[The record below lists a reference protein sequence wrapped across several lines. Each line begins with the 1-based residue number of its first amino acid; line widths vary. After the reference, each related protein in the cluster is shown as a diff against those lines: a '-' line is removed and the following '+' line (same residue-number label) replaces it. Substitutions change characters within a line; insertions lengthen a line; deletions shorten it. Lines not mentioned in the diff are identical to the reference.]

1 MQSNICKRED
11 RVNIE
16 QKELIRIEIGM
27 WEIRSENLML
37 KNKMFKKEKID
48 SQLKKLSIKLKLSAN
63 KARKK
68 E

>member
-16 QKELIRIEIGM
+16 QRELIRIEIGM

-37 KNKMFKKEKID
+37 KINMFNEEKID
-48 SQLKKLSIKLKLSAN
+48 RQLKKIIN
-63 KARKK
+63 KIEIIGK
-68 E
+68 

>member
-27 WEIRSENLML
+27 WEIKSKNLML
-37 KNKMFKKEKID
+37 KIKMFKKEKID
-48 SQLKKLSIKLKLSAN
+48 RQLKKLSIKLKLLGN

>member
-27 WEIRSENLML
+27 WEIKSKNLML
-37 KNKMFKKEKID
+37 KIKMFKKGENRQIVEKI
-48 SQLKKLSIKLKLSAN
+48 IN
-63 KARKK
+63 KK
-68 E
+68 ELIGK